1 LHLDCDDREFY
12 VPAIDGLATNK
23 EGEEMRSLTLA
34 VLIVVMLLVAAAVQ
48 ASDKDI
54 AVPRNHP
61 AATVA
66 APIMAAP
73 IIGAQMIG
81 TQSLKTTPRSEI
93 SVDDQRGNNWWSDQ
107 FIIRLILKE
116 QGIE

>member
-1 LHLDCDDREFY
+1 
-12 VPAIDGLATNK
+12 VPAIDGLATNR
-23 EGEEMRSLTLA
+23 EGVEMRSLTLA
-34 VLIVVMLLVAAAVQ
+34 VLIVVMLLVAAAAQ

-66 APIMAAP
+66 API
-73 IIGAQMIG
+73 ISAQVTG

-93 SVDDQRGNNWWSDQ
+93 SVDDQGGNNWWSDQ

-116 QGIE
+116 LNME